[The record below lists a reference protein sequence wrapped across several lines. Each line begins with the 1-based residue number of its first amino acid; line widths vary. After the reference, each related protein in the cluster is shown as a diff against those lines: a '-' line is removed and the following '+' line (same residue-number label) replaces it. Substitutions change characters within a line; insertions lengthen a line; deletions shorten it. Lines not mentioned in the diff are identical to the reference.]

1 MSDSDRD
8 IPRAKMTPQE
18 RRFRSQL
25 AQLVNQRGLMRG
37 SLSVRQRVCGKEGC
51 KCTRGQLHKSLYLV
65 LTEDGRT
72 RQLYVPRAFEARV
85 RQWVENHGLARR
97 LMEEISR
104 CYWKKVRDR
113 QE

>member
-1 MSDSDRD
+1 MSDTGRNM
-8 IPRAKMTPQE
+8 PRSKMTPQE
-18 RRFRSQL
+18 RQFRSQL

-37 SLSVRQRVCGKEGC
+37 SLSVRRRVCGKEGC
-51 KCTRGQLHKSLYLV
+51 KCTRGQLHESLYLV
-65 LTEDGRT
+65 CSEEGRT

-85 RQWVENHGLARR
+85 RQWVENHRRARR

-104 CYWKKVRDR
+104 RYWKKVRDR